1 MKGVKTMSLASA
13 TSKRFQSDD
22 IMALRINLPDGIEV
36 SETLKI
42 HIEEMKKLNS
52 SVLELK
58 KQVKDLEDKY
68 NSLETE

>member
-13 TSKRFQSDD
+13 TSKRFQSDE
-22 IMALRINLPDGIEV
+22 ITTLRINLPDGIEV

-42 HIEEMKKLNS
+42 HIEEMKKLNA

-58 KQVKDLEDKY
+58 KQVKDMEDKY
-68 NSLETE
+68 NSLEIE